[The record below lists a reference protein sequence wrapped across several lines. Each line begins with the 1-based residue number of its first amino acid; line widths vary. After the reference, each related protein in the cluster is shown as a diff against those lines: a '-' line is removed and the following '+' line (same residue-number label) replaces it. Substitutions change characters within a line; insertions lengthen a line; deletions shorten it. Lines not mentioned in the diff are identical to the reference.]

1 MDYVEEIKR
10 LKKEKNAII
19 LAHYYQNGEIQ
30 DIADYLGDSLKLSM
44 MASQTDAKIIVFCGV
59 HFMAE
64 TAKILSPEKK
74 VLIPVMEAGCTMA
87 NMIDAVSLGLYKK
100 NHPDTK
106 VLCYVNSTAK
116 VKALSDCCVTSSNAL
131 KIIDHYLDKG
141 EKILYCPDRNLAK
154 YAMRLRNVT
163 FDCWDGDCCIHD
175 NLNRQMVV
183 NMKVL
188 HPDALVVVH
197 PEARL
202 EVLEEADYVGSTA
215 GIIDF
220 VKKSPNKSFIVGT
233 EEGILHKLKKD
244 NPEKEFFLL
253 DEGLRC
259 YDMKLTTLKDVYE
272 VLENE
277 TNEVNVEESVRANA
291 YKALDT
297 MLKLSQKVKK
307 WKKRMF

>member
-87 NMIDAVSLGLYKK
+87 NMIDEVSLGLYKK

-131 KIIDHYLDKG
+131 KIIDHYLNNG

-297 MLKLSQKVKK
+297 MLKLS
-307 WKKRMF
+307 